1 MTRNQEYNLKKV
13 IKKVQIVLSSSC
25 ISLLLLVCLGLLII
39 RFKVKVGSFK
49 AHFFLKIFFFF
60 FKMHACMRTY
70 TDST

>member
-49 AHFFLKIFFFF
+49 AHFFF
-60 FKMHACMRTY
+60 
-70 TDST
+70 